1 MKKILLSSIISFM
14 IVFSLNAQSFSLSWD
29 DVALGDTVIL
39 STVEW
44 PQPELVFHAVVHN
57 NSNDNVNVGVIR
69 KRIEIIENS
78 SDYFCWGACYPP
90 FLDTAGTTILINAGM
105 QSADEDFSAHYEIHG
120 TMGVSTVEYTFY
132 NVATPEDQI
141 SVFVKYNTL
150 PNDISETIFSNTEIS
165 DIYPNPALNFAEIK
179 FDFPKEVKSA
189 KLKFSNILGATI
201 KEINIEERNGK
212 LDIDVSD
219 LNTGVYFYSL
229 ILNEKIFQTK
239 KLIIK

>member
-1 MKKILLSSIISFM
+1 MKKILLSSIISLM
-14 IVFSLNAQSFSLSWD
+14 IVFSLNAQILTLSYND
-29 DVALGDTVIL
+29 EPLGDTVVL

-44 PQPELVFHAVVHN
+44 PQTELVFHAVVHN
-57 NSNDNVNVGVIR
+57 NSDENINVGVIR

-105 QSADEDFSAHYEIHG
+105 QSADEEFSAHYEIHG
-120 TMGVSTVEYTFY
+120 TIGVSIVEYTFY
-132 NVATPEDQI
+132 NIAIPDDQI
-141 SVFVKYNTL
+141 TVIAKYNTL
-150 PNDISETIFSNTEIS
+150 PSDINETIFSNIEIS

-179 FDFPKEVKSA
+179 FDFPKEVNSA

-201 KEINIEERNGK
+201 KEFNIDGRNGK
-212 LDIDVSD
+212 LGLDVSD
-219 LNTGVYFYSL
+219 LNSGVYFYSL
-229 ILNEKIFQTK
+229 ILNEEIFQTK